1 MALDMTKLRVPP
13 GSLLIDIVL
22 SVVVL
27 YGAGQA
33 SERLATVVDHLTRL
47 ESRVAAIESTGQP
60 MTDRRLA
67 VIESTLAEK
76 DRRLDRIEQKI
87 DMLIERQ
94 EARR

>member
-1 MALDMTKLRVPP
+1 MAVDLAKLRVPP

-27 YGAGQA
+27 YGAGQQT
-33 SERLATVVDHLTRL
+33 ERLATVVDQLTKI
-47 ESRVAAIESTGQP
+47 ENRVAAIESTGQP

-67 VIESTLAEK
+67 VIESALVEK
-76 DRRLDRIEQKI
+76 DRRLDRIESKI

-94 EARR
+94 GARQ